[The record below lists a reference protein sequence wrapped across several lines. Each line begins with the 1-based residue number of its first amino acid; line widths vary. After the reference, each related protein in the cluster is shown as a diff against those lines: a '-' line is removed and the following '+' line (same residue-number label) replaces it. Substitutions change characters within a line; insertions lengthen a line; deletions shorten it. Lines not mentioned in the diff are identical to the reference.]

1 MHATT
6 PSFRAAPARRTG
18 LIFAAILVAAALA
31 AGAAL
36 LQPPRGA
43 SGTSSSAPESAN
55 IATMPV
61 GGVDSATPRD
71 PSVPSAASVFQ
82 GKVVSPEEPVDAF

>member
-1 MHATT
+1 MQAT
-6 PSFRAAPARRTG
+6 SFSHRGPPPRRTG
-18 LIFAAILVAAALA
+18 LIAAAILVAAALA

-36 LQPPRGA
+36 LQSPRGA
-43 SGTSSSAPESAN
+43 TGTSSPGPESAS

-61 GGVDSATPRD
+61 GGVDAATPRD

-82 GKVVSPEEPVDAF
+82 GKVISPEEPVDGF

>member
-1 MHATT
+1 MQAT
-6 PSFRAAPARRTG
+6 SFSHRGPPPRRTG
-18 LIFAAILVAAALA
+18 LIAAAILVAATLA

-36 LQPPRGA
+36 LQSPGGA
-43 SGTSSSAPESAN
+43 TGTSSGPEGAS

-61 GGVDSATPRD
+61 GGVDVATPRD

-82 GKVVSPEEPVDAF
+82 GKVISPEEPVDGF